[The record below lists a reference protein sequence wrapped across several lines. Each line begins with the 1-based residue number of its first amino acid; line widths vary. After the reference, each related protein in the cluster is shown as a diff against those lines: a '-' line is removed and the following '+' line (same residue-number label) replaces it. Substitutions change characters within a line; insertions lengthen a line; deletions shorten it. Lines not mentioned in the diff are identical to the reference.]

1 MYLSYQWCA
10 VWSNRLRIWNF
21 FFFFWIGNSFIHLE
35 VTALCFLCPVGKI
48 YPKKEEAK
56 SKGRQWQV
64 PRVSGW
70 RCKKTGREPVC
81 VWLPLVVVEGPPSC
95 SVTLD
100 CIASVPSLPFAH
112 VMLACLRERHIRDLC
127 MRHEWCSSCITFS
140 LLTSK
145 VYLWLC
151 SLLL

>member
-95 SVTLD
+95 SQ
-100 CIASVPSLPFAH
+100 SLSI
-112 VMLACLRERHIRDLC
+112 V
-127 MRHEWCSSCITFS
+127 
-140 LLTSK
+140 
-145 VYLWLC
+145 
-151 SLLL
+151 LLLSHLCLLLMWCLPVLGRDTSEIYVWGTSDAAVV